1 MKSRSWD
8 PQNLCR
14 YDIAKE
20 INFVK
25 VKERR
30 REPFKSESLA
40 ASSNRENY
48 LTSLLHR
55 CRAIKIGS
63 PFQEDRPMVLI

>member
-1 MKSRSWD
+1 MKSRSWG

-14 YDIAKE
+14 YDVAKE

-48 LTSLLHR
+48 LTW
-55 CRAIKIGS
+55 RAR
-63 PFQEDRPMVLI
+63 E

>member
-30 REPFKSESLA
+30 EPFKSESLA

-48 LTSLLHR
+48 LT
-55 CRAIKIGS
+55 
-63 PFQEDRPMVLI
+63 